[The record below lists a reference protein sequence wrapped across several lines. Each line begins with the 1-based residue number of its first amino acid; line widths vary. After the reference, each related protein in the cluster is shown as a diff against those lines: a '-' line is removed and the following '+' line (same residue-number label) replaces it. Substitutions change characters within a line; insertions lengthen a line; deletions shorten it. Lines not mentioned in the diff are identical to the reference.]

1 MGYNNIILEK
11 EGRVAKITLN
21 RPKAMNSL
29 NLDTL
34 NEMEEAITDIKGDG
48 ETRVVILTGSG
59 RAFCAGAD
67 LAFIKTIID
76 NPIKTDEF
84 LHRWKN
90 VFSMIENMPQPV
102 IAAINGFA
110 LAGGLELV
118 MVCDIVI
125 ASEEAKIGDQHANYG
140 LIPGGGG
147 SQRLPRKIPF
157 NKAKELVLTGAW
169 LSPQEAERLGL
180 VNTVVPADKLQ
191 EEAEEMAKQLAEKS
205 PVASKTI
212 KWLMNKGIQLDLDSA
227 LELEIGAVL
236 THFHTEDVKE
246 GLAAFMEKRKPEF
259 KGE

>member
-21 RPKAMNSL
+21 RPSAMNSL

-34 NEMEEAITDIKGDG
+34 NEMADALIDIEGDA
-48 ETRVVILTGSG
+48 ETRVVILTGNG

-67 LAFIKTIID
+67 LAFIKTVIK
-76 NPIKTDEF
+76 NPIKMDEF
-84 LHRWKN
+84 LHRWKR
-90 VFSMIENMPQPV
+90 VFSMIEDMPLPV
-102 IAAINGFA
+102 IGAINGFA
-110 LAGGLELV
+110 LAGGLELA
-118 MVCDIVI
+118 MVCDILI
-125 ASEEAKIGDQHANYG
+125 ASEEARIGDQHANYG

-147 SQRLPRKIPF
+147 TQRLPRKIPF

-169 LSPQEAERLGL
+169 LSPQEAEKLGL
-180 VNTVVPADKLQ
+180 VNRVVPPDKLQ
-191 EEAEEMAKQLAEKS
+191 DEAMGMAKQLAEKS

-227 LELEIGAVL
+227 LELEIGAAL

-246 GLAAFMEKRKPEF
+246 GLRAFLEKRKPEF
-259 KGE
+259 KGK